1 MKKKHHKKKHHEF
14 LKEDTTTSTNMSF
27 GNANEHATNA
37 AHELEHVQSH
47 GKLLIACV
55 DHLLE
60 SLRVE
65 RVNLEAVKHSF
76 EAQKVAFQAEKES
89 FEAAQAEQA
98 KQMEQAV
105 GKK

>member
-1 MKKKHHKKKHHEF
+1 MAPCLDMLPLTLSRP
-14 LKEDTTTSTNMSF
+14 LKDAVMRKSQNWQTK
-27 GNANEHATNA
+27 ANNTHGRQHME
-37 AHELEHVQSH
+37 VQSH
-47 GKLLIACV
+47 GKLFIACV

-98 KQMEQAV
+98 KHMEQAV
-105 GKK
+105 GTK